1 LTDAGSSDWKV
12 GAEKANGSR
21 GSGLVDDDRM
31 VLGFCVL
38 MKNRGRVRVGWEM
51 DKDRSPWTRQR
62 SQGSQTR

>member
-38 MKNRGRVRVGWEM
+38 MKNRGRVSAR
-51 DKDRSPWTRQR
+51 
-62 SQGSQTR
+62 